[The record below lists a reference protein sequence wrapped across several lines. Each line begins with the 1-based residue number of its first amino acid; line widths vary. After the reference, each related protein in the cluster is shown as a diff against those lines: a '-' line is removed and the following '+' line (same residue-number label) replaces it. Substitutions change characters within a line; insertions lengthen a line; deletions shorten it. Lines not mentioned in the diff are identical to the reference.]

1 MFRLSPRQTLFRSR
15 YERFRWKFSNFAA
28 KQTLTMEQKFGK
40 NSIDIKV
47 LREFC
52 EREGKMV
59 EYRKGEQLEREGD
72 PARWFGFVT
81 EGCFKYVTYGISDDK
96 EHITWFSFEG
106 EFAGDYPACL
116 DGGPA
121 LTTIEA
127 MVPTRIIRVSGEQL
141 EREGDPARWF
151 GFVTEGCFKYVTHGI
166 SDDKEHITW
175 FSFEG
180 EFAGDY
186 PACLD
191 GRPSQTTI
199 KAMMPSRML
208 RVSGEQLVDFFRQ
221 DAEKM
226 ELRSVIAEHLLSQ
239 ARACYL
245 DLHRATARER
255 YELLLQRCPG
265 IVEYLDLQDIAS
277 FLNVTPKTIS
287 MIRKD
292 ITFGKD

>member
-1 MFRLSPRQTLFRSR
+1 
-15 YERFRWKFSNFAA
+15 
-28 KQTLTMEQKFGK
+28 MEQKFGK

-81 EGCFKYVTYGISDDK
+81 EGCFKYVTHGISDDR

-141 EREGDPARWF
+141 VKRFSQDKKSMDLRHSPT
-151 GFVTEGCFKYVTHGI
+151 VVTHPQGR
-166 SDDKEHITW
+166 HV
-175 FSFEG
+175 FG
-180 EFAGDY
+180 EII
-186 PACLD
+186 PNIHKT
-191 GRPSQTTI
+191 P
-199 KAMMPSRML
+199 
-208 RVSGEQLVDFFRQ
+208 
-221 DAEKM
+221 
-226 ELRSVIAEHLLSQ
+226 EHLFRLSPRQ
-239 ARACYL
+239 TLFRSCRGLFRGTFCNFVARN
-245 DLHRATARER
+245 DSRRR
-255 YELLLQRCPG
+255 LQHDVNAPNE
-265 IVEYLDLQDIAS
+265 I
-277 FLNVTPKTIS
+277 FP
-287 MIRKD
+287 RKRR
-292 ITFGKD
+292 IK